1 MIRTTAPVST
11 SPTRARLLR
20 EWNRLATRP
29 DAVRAAARWS
39 ITATPPASLDE
50 VLAAVG
56 DGGDRS
62 READRRLRELVA
74 IARHDELAARV
85 VVERLA
91 PGLITLAYRYRGN
104 DGAFEELL
112 AAAWIAVRT
121 YNPDRS
127 PSNIAVAL
135 LSDTEYGAYRRGF
148 RRRDHV
154 ERPAP
159 LPDQLAAAEH
169 RHPADELAEL
179 LDDASAAGMR
189 SDDVD
194 LVRQLVTT
202 PDAETLARAH
212 NVTSRTIRNRRDRAV
227 ASLRELALAG

>member
-1 MIRTTAPVST
+1 MIRTTAPIST
-11 SPTRARLLR
+11 CPTRTRLAR
-20 EWNRLATRP
+20 EWNRLTTRT
-29 DAVRAAARWS
+29 DALHTAARWGV
-39 ITATPPASLDE
+39 TPNPPSSLDD

-56 DGGDRS
+56 AGGDRS
-62 READRRLRELVA
+62 RDADRRLRRLVV

-85 VVERLA
+85 VIERLV
-91 PGLITLAYRYRGN
+91 PGLITLAHRYRGN

-121 YNPDRS
+121 YNPARS

-148 RRRDHV
+148 RRRDQR

-159 LPDQLAAAEH
+159 LPEQLAAADH
-169 RHPADELAEL
+169 RHAADELAEL
-179 LDDASAAGMR
+179 LDDAFAAGMR
-189 SDDVD
+189 RDDVD

-202 PDAETLARAH
+202 PDTETLARAH